1 MYKLFLCIRYLRS
14 RVLAWAAVVCVTL
27 CVAMMLIVVSVMN
40 GFVGKIERA
49 AKGLFGDVVIE
60 ASSLSGLA
68 HYDELIDEI
77 KREVPEVTAGSP
89 FIISFG
95 ILRLPGQNFRQAVQ
109 VAGIRLP
116 ERADVTDFEEGLFVQ
131 KGYDQPSFD
140 PPMELILQRLE
151 DDLAD
156 IRAIRDREVTED
168 TLDQPEVARLADRID
183 TAVSFHLGSRTI
195 LEGAEFVEQSIRTL
209 EEQLARLEREDPASE
224 LIGRIEREL
233 TDLSRQRFW
242 PPENRVIL
250 GLGIPQFS
258 FRTES
263 GGRIRVMVPGQQ
275 IVLTLVPLGRHFS
288 ATEIAPVTETFSV
301 VDDCRTDVSNIDSN
315 IVYIRFEKLQ
325 AINQMAE
332 EVDPDDPSKVLV
344 PARCGQVHLKVR
356 DDCGT
361 GEALQEVRRKV
372 DRVWSTFREKY
383 PDAASASV
391 NVLTWRQRQAQLVSS
406 IEAQR
411 TLMVIILGIISVVSI
426 VLIFVIFY
434 MIVYQKTR
442 DIGVLKA
449 VGASSGGIAGIFL
462 TYGAAVGLVGSIV
475 GTVVGWYFVLHIN
488 PIHDWVGRTFGF
500 RVWSAETFLFEEIPN
515 EVDSATAMVIV
526 VGSVLSGVLGAL
538 VPAVRA
544 ARMEPVE
551 ALRYE

>member
-1 MYKLFLCIRYLRS
+1 MYKLFLCLRYLR
-14 RVLAWAAVVCVTL
+14 RRALAWAAVVGVTL

-68 HYDELIDEI
+68 YYDELIDEI
-77 KREVPEVTAGSP
+77 KREVPEVTGGSP

-140 PPMELILQRLE
+140 PPMDVILQRVA

-156 IRAIRDREVTED
+156 IQAIRDREVSVE
-168 TLDQPEVARLADRID
+168 TLGLPEIARLAERID
-183 TAVSFHLGSRTI
+183 TAVSFHIGSRSV
-195 LEGAEFVEQSIRTL
+195 LENAELIERDIREL
-209 EEQLARLEREDPASE
+209 EEQLDRLQREDPAGE
-224 LIGRIEREL
+224 LIDRIEKQL
-233 TDLSRQRFW
+233 TDLHRQRFW

-263 GGRIRVMVPGQQ
+263 GERIRVMVPGQQ

-288 ATEIAPVTETFSV
+288 ATEITPVTETFSV

-315 IVYIRFEKLQ
+315 IVYIPFEKLQ
-325 AINQMAE
+325 AINQMAAE
-332 EVDPDDPSKVLV
+332 TDPDDPTKILV

-356 DDCGT
+356 EDCST
-361 GEALQEVRRKV
+361 GASLQDVRRKV
-372 DRVWSTFREKY
+372 DRVWSTFRQKH

-411 TLMVIILGIISVVSI
+411 TLMVIILGIISLVSI

-434 MIVYQKTR
+434 MIVFQKTR

-449 VGASSGGIAGIFL
+449 VGASSGGVAGIFL
-462 TYGAAVGLVGSIV
+462 AYGAAVGFVGSV
-475 GTVVGWYFVLHIN
+475 LGTVAGWYFVLYIN
-488 PIHDWVGRTFGF
+488 PIHDWIGRTFGF

-515 EVDSATAMVIV
+515 EVDPVAAVVIV
-526 VGSVLSGVLGAL
+526 VGSMLSGVVGAL

>member
-1 MYKLFLCIRYLRS
+1 MYKLFLCFRYLRS
-14 RVLAWAAVVCVTL
+14 RVLAWAAIIGVTL

-68 HYDELIDEI
+68 HYDELIKEI

-151 DDLAD
+151 DDLSN
-156 IRAIRDREVTED
+156 IRALRDREVTED
-168 TLDQPEVARLADRID
+168 TLGQPEVARLAERID
-183 TAVSFHLGSRTI
+183 TAVSFHLGSRAV
-195 LEGAEFVEQSIRTL
+195 LEGAGLIEQDIQ
-209 EEQLARLEREDPASE
+209 EMEKQLVRLEQDDPTSE
-224 LIGRIEREL
+224 LIGRIERQL
-233 TDLSRQRFW
+233 TDLYRQRFW

-258 FRTES
+258 FRAES
-263 GGRIRVMVPGQQ
+263 GDRIRVMVPGQQ
-275 IVLTLVPLGRHFS
+275 VVLTLVPLGRHFS

-315 IVYIRFEKLQ
+315 IVYIPFEKLQ
-325 AINQMAE
+325 AINQMAK
-332 EVDPDDPSKVLV
+332 EVDPDDPSKILV

-356 DDCGT
+356 DDCSG

-372 DRVWSTFREKY
+372 DRVWSTFRKEH

-411 TLMVIILGIISVVSI
+411 TLMVIILGIISIVSL

-434 MIVYQKTR
+434 MIVFQKTR

-449 VGASSGGIAGIFL
+449 VGASSGGVAGIFL
-462 TYGAAVGLVGSIV
+462 TYGAAVGLVGSIL
-475 GTVVGWYFVLHIN
+475 GTVAGWYFVLYIN
-488 PIHDWVGRTFGF
+488 PIHEWIGRTFGF

-515 EVDSATAMVIV
+515 EVDVTTAAVIV
-526 VGSVLSGVLGAL
+526 LGSMLSGVLGAL